1 MPKRPPIPPDHEH
14 SPRRR
19 TTRPGNAAL
28 PAGMPTRRKLRD
40 LSRPGITATEE
51 FASVLTEVKDSPDRS
66 ACIVVTSM
74 LARVLE
80 HVILARLMIVEKRR
94 IVPLFERDGALST
107 FYGNIHLAF
116 ALKLISETVR
126 DDLDVIRRVRNAFA
140 HSILPLTFETEEISL
155 EVKRLNHNS
164 YYTLPSS
171 ESAEFELFHPHEI
184 RREFMRCCHAIA
196 QSLVRSI
203 TQFVDLQ
210 QAFFTAWQKTQ
221 RDA

>member
-1 MPKRPPIPPDHEH
+1 MARKPPIPPGEER
-14 SPRRR
+14 SPRHR
-19 TTRPGNAAL
+19 TSAATR

-40 LSRPGITATEE
+40 LSRPWLTATEE

-94 IVPLFERDGALST
+94 MIPLFERDGALST

-116 ALKLISETVR
+116 ALQLVSETVR

-140 HSILPLTFETEEISL
+140 HSILPLIFDTEEISL
-155 EVKRLNHNS
+155 EVNRLQHKS
-164 YYTLPSS
+164 YYTLSSS
-171 ESAEFELFHPHEI
+171 ESTEFELFHPHEI
-184 RREFMRCCHAIA
+184 RREFMRSCHAAA
-196 QSLVRSI
+196 QILIISI
-203 TQFVDLQ
+203 RQFADLQ
-210 QAFFTAWQKTQ
+210 QAFFSAWQKTQ